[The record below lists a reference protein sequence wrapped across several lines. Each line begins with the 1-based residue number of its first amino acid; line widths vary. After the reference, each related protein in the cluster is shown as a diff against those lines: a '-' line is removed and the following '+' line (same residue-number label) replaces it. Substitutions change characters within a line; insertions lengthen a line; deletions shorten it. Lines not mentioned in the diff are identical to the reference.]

1 MNVPAVLKPGPGV
14 KSLRA
19 VYRREVLSYL
29 TTPTAYVFVA
39 VFLLAIGLFTFQVG
53 GLFESGRADL
63 TPFFAFH
70 PWIFM
75 VFLPAVAMRLWA
87 EEARS
92 GAIELLLT
100 LPAPTWSL
108 VLGKYLAAW
117 TVAAVALALTFPLWI
132 TINILGHADNA
143 AILTAYLASFLMA
156 GAYIAIGSVM
166 SALTGAQVVAFVL
179 SVLAAFILTALGLP
193 MVGDFFSGFVGGGVA
208 EAITRFSIIHHF
220 DAAQR
225 GVVEFRSIFYFVS
238 LIGLCLTWT
247 ALAVDAR
254 RGG

>member
-39 VFLLAIGLFTFQVG
+39 VFLFAIGLFTFQVG

-132 TINILGHADNA
+132 TINVLGHPDNA

-225 GVVEFRSIFYFVS
+225 GVVEFRSIFYFAS